1 MKFPSR
7 FFDCGIA
14 EEHSV
19 TMAGGLAVSGF
30 IPVVAIYSSFLQRA
44 YDEMIT
50 DCCFMNSHVVF
61 AIDRSGFVGN
71 DGHTHHGL
79 LDISYLNSMVNMTV
93 FSPRDYTDLKR
104 CLKYAIENV
113 KGPVAVRYPRGASPF
128 EADGPLY
135 EDPADCVLP
144 HVVCDYGND
153 FAIVSTGK
161 ISEEAD
167 KATEILKEQGI
178 MGKHINISM
187 IKPIPAKEIWD
198 LLVGTK
204 YVFSL
209 EEGIISGGFGEALER
224 ELQILGFE
232 SDVTVFG
239 VRNPIVRAMPQ
250 KEQLKYCGLD
260 GETVASSI
268 KAALS

>member
-1 MKFPSR
+1 M
-7 FFDCGIA
+7 
-14 EEHSV
+14 V
-19 TMAGGLAVSGF
+19 
-30 IPVVAIYSSFLQRA
+30 
-44 YDEMIT
+44 T
-50 DCCFMNSHVVF
+50 DCCFMNNHVVF

-93 FSPRDYTDLKR
+93 FSPRDYQDLSR

-113 KGPVAVRYPRGASPF
+113 KGPAAVRYPRGASPF
-128 EADGPLY
+128 EANGPLY
-135 EDPADCVLP
+135 SDISECVLP

-161 ISEEAD
+161 ICEEAD
-167 KATEILKEQGI
+167 RAVEVLKEQGI
-178 MGKHINISM
+178 LGKHINVAM
-187 IKPIPAKEIWD
+187 IKPMPAKEIWD
-198 LLVGTK
+198 LLVGVK

-239 VRNPIVRAMPQ
+239 VRNPIVRAMSQ
-250 KEQLKYCGLD
+250 KDQLKYCGLD
-260 GETVASSI
+260 GDSVASSI
-268 KAALS
+268 KSALSK